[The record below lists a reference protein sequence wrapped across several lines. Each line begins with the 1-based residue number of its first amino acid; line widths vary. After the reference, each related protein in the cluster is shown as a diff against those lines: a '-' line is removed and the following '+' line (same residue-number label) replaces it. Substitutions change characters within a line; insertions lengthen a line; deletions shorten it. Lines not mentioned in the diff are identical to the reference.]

1 MPNTSQP
8 AYNNRQ
14 RMKEEMRNW
23 FQENYTEPY
32 ELPVD
37 HEEGGYVPIWNGPF
51 DAQDVLKGQFGS
63 VVPEDLIDELAD
75 ELTQVC
81 AEWSGMPCE
90 E

>member
-8 AYNNRQ
+8 ADNNRQ

-37 HEEGGYVPIWNGPF
+37 HEEGGYSWIWGRF
-51 DAQDVLKGQFGS
+51 DS
-63 VVPEDLIDELAD
+63 VFPEDLIDELAD

>member
-1 MPNTSQP
+1 
-8 AYNNRQ
+8 
-14 RMKEEMRNW
+14 MKEEMRNW

-37 HEEGGYVPIWNGPF
+37 HEEGGYFWIWGRF
-51 DAQDVLKGQFGS
+51 VAQDVLIGQFGS

>member
-1 MPNTSQP
+1 
-8 AYNNRQ
+8 
-14 RMKEEMRNW
+14 
-23 FQENYTEPY
+23 
-32 ELPVD
+32 VD

>member
-8 AYNNRQ
+8 ADNNRQ

-32 ELPVD
+32 DLPVD
-37 HEEGGYVPIWNGPF
+37 HEEGGYSWIWGRF
-51 DAQDVLKGQFGS
+51 DAQDVLNGQFGS

-75 ELTQVC
+75 ELTKVC

>member
-1 MPNTSQP
+1 MQNTSQQ
-8 AYNNRQ
+8 ADNNRQ
-14 RMKEEMRNW
+14 RMKEKMRNW

-37 HEEGGYVPIWNGPF
+37 HEEGGYSWIWGRF
-51 DAQDVLKGQFGS
+51 DAQDVLNGQFGS

>member
-8 AYNNRQ
+8 ADNNRQ

-37 HEEGGYVPIWNGPF
+37 HEEGGYLWIWGRF
-51 DAQDVLKGQFGS
+51 DAHDVLKDQFGK